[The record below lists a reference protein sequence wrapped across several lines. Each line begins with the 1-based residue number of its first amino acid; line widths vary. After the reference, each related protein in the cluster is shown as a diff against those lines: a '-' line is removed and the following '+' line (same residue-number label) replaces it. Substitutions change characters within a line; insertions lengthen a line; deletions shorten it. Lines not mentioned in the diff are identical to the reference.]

1 MKSIRMLSLCLAA
14 SAVLSVPAGQ
24 KCGPVDNRD
33 GMFILFVGPGGYNC
47 TLGEHFPKIHAKMM
61 EVGFNAYQFT
71 HDNLWDFENGAPLE
85 GVPENFSNTKAF
97 FELCE
102 RDGVSVVVRIA
113 GLWRSNENSL
123 WAKYPRYNPDGTK
136 ILDRKGDLHL
146 FDTRDP
152 DAIAAYA
159 KWAEW
164 FGRSFPSSSVVL
176 VEPSNEVLD
185 KWTVSFTA
193 ATTNAWRAYSGMDL
207 PKELDEYARD
217 RSVLRQPKA
226 WKWVKGF
233 PANRVVPDDYPI
245 LAFHRWAWKEGFGWT
260 GFNDAMCSAYS
271 RGIGRE
277 VPGEFAPALR
287 TPALFGACGHI
298 GLMRSWAYVYPEPYR
313 LASTAALLQSRT
325 REMDAMIV
333 AGVQGASYRSRIAP
347 MDETVAN
354 PPKWLEDTPN
364 TAYPTTPPDMLEEAC
379 WASVCRRVDAV
390 SIWGLKALVDI
401 GKYQPMPNGYRK
413 GKSNQ
418 CSNPETIERAGKF
431 FHEVAIPLG
440 PLMRAVP
447 EREGRVAILES
458 YASQILGHRVTWDCE
473 GLAYEVA
480 TLATVANL
488 MPYVMTEEEVEKTG
502 VPESVKVILAPDCD
516 VLTESA
522 YGKLAAFQAHG
533 GKIVA
538 STNLCPALTI
548 DAVLPDPGSD
558 KIATKDDYDDG
569 NGKKTRDADVRD
581 AAVMRAAAKLKEIVG
596 RWVPL
601 YADTDD
607 GHIFAH
613 VRSYKDADYV
623 FAINDKRGYGDYVG
637 QWKRVMEKGL
647 PNDGHVALAR
657 PAGAV
662 YDLVRHAAVPF
673 EVKDG
678 KTVIPVSYAT
688 NDGRLLMVTA
698 KPLAA
703 LSVKVE
709 GRNVTVTSPDAG
721 VMIPIEV
728 KGFGKK
734 PFYGV
739 VKDGVWSHEFSDDAA
754 EVAVKNL
761 ADGAV
766 FVGAPS
772 EDKR

>member
-1 MKSIRMLSLCLAA
+1 MASFKILVLCMA
-14 SAVLSVPAGQ
+14 SGAVLSVSAGQ
-24 KCGPVDNRD
+24 KYGPVENRD
-33 GMFILFVGPGGYNC
+33 GMFISFGGPGSYNC
-47 TLGEHFPKIHAKMM
+47 RLGEHFPKIHAKMM
-61 EVGFNAYQFT
+61 EIGFNTYQFT
-71 HDNLWDFENGAPLE
+71 HENLWDFEKGEPLE
-85 GVPENFSNTKAF
+85 DVPENFSNTKAF

-102 RDGVSVVVRIA
+102 RDGVSVGVRIM
-113 GLWRSNENSL
+113 GIWKSNEKSL
-123 WAKYPRYNPDGTK
+123 WKRYPRYNPDGTK
-136 ILDRKGDLHL
+136 KLDMKGSPHK
-146 FDTRDP
+146 FDTRNP
-152 DAIAAYA
+152 EAIAAYA

-164 FGRSFPSSSVVL
+164 FGRTFPSPSVVL
-176 VEPSNEVLD
+176 VEPANEVFD
-185 KWTVSFTA
+185 KWTVSFTPE
-193 ATTNAWRAYSGMDL
+193 TTNAWRAYSGKDF
-207 PKELDEYARD
+207 PKELDEYAKD
-217 RSVLRQPKA
+217 KSVLRQPKA

-245 LAFHRWAWKEGFGWT
+245 LDFHRWAWKEGFGWA
-260 GFNDAMCSAYS
+260 GFNDAMCAAYS
-271 RGIGRE
+271 KGIGRK
-277 VPGEFAPALR
+277 VPGTFAPALR
-287 TPALFGACGHI
+287 TPALFGACGHM
-298 GLMRSWAYVYPEPYR
+298 GMMRSWAYVHPEPYR

-325 REMDAMIV
+325 RGMDAMII
-333 AGVQGASYRSRIAP
+333 ASVQGACYRSRIAP
-347 MDETVAN
+347 MDEKVAN
-354 PPKWLEDTPN
+354 PPKWLEETPN
-364 TAYPTTPPDMLEEAC
+364 TAYPTTPPDMIEEAY
-379 WASVCRRVDAV
+379 WASVCRRVDGV
-390 SIWGLKALVDI
+390 SLWGLKALVDI
-401 GKYQPMPNGYRK
+401 GKYQPMPKGYRK

-418 CSNPETIERAGKF
+418 CSNPETIERVGKF

-440 PLMRAVP
+440 PLVRAVP

-502 VPESVKVILAPDCD
+502 VPENIKVILAPDCD

-522 YGKLAAFQAHG
+522 YRKLAAFQARG

-538 STNLCPALTI
+538 TANLCPALKI
-548 DAVLPDPGSD
+548 DAMLPNPGDD
-558 KIATKDDYDDG
+558 KVATKDDYDDG
-569 NGKKTRDADVRD
+569 NSKKKRDADVRD
-581 AAVMRAAAKLKEIVG
+581 ASVMKAAAKLKKIVSQ
-596 RWVPL
+596 WVPF

-613 VRSYKDADYV
+613 VRSCKDADYV

-647 PNDGHVALAR
+647 PNAGHVTVAR
-657 PAGAV
+657 SAGAV
-662 YDLVRHAAVPF
+662 YDLVRHAEVPF

-678 KTVIPVSYAT
+678 NTVIPVSYAT

-709 GRNVTVTSPDAG
+709 GRKVTVTSPDAG

-728 KGFGKK
+728 KGFGRK

-739 VKDGVWSHEFSDDAA
+739 VRDGTWEHEFRDAAA
-754 EVAVKNL
+754 EVVVKNL
-761 ADGAV
+761 ADGKCAQV
-766 FVGAPS
+766 
-772 EDKR
+772 R

>member
-1 MKSIRMLSLCLAA
+1 MKSIRMLPLCLAA
-14 SAVLSVPAGQ
+14 SAVLSVSAGQ
-24 KCGPVDNRD
+24 KYGPVDNRD
-33 GMFILFVGPGGYNC
+33 GMYIMFGSFGGYNC
-47 TLGEHFPKIHAKMM
+47 SLGEHFPKIHAKML
-61 EVGFNAYQFT
+61 EIGFNTYGLK
-71 HDNLWDFENGAPLE
+71 HDNLWDFEKGAPLE

-102 RDGVSVVVRIA
+102 RDGVSAAVRIM
-113 GLWRSNENSL
+113 GNWKSNENLL
-123 WAKYPRYNPDGTK
+123 WERYPRYNPDGTK
-136 ILDRKGDLHL
+136 KLDKKGNLHM
-146 FDTRDP
+146 FDTRNP
-152 DAIAAYA
+152 EAIAAYA

-164 FGRSFPSSSVVL
+164 FGRTFPSSSIVL
-176 VEPSNEVLD
+176 VGPSNEVLD
-185 KWTVSFTA
+185 KWTLTFTPE
-193 ATTNAWRAYSGMDL
+193 TTNAWRAYSGKGF
-207 PKELDEYARD
+207 PKELNAYAKD
-217 RSVLRQPKA
+217 NTVLRQPKA
-226 WKWVKGF
+226 WKWVKNF

-245 LAFHRWAWKEGFGWT
+245 LAFHRWAWKEGFGWA
-260 GFNDAMCSAYS
+260 GFNDAMCAAYS
-271 RGIGRE
+271 KGIGRK
-277 VPGEFAPALR
+277 VPGAFAPALR
-287 TPALFGACGHI
+287 TPALFGACGHMEM
-298 GLMRSWAYVYPEPYR
+298 MRSWAYVNPEPYR

-325 REMDAMIV
+325 RGTDAMIV
-333 AGVQGASYRSRIAP
+333 AAVQGACYRSRIAP
-347 MDETVAN
+347 IGEKVAN
-354 PPKWLEDTPN
+354 PPKWLEETPN
-364 TAYPTTPPDMLEEAC
+364 TAYPTTPPDMIEETY
-379 WASVCRRVDAV
+379 WASICRRVDGV
-390 SIWGLKALVDI
+390 SLWGLKALIDI
-401 GKYQPMPNGYRK
+401 GKYQPMPKGYRK
-413 GKSNQ
+413 GASNQ

-440 PLMRAVP
+440 PLVRAVP

-480 TLATVANL
+480 TLATAANL

-739 VKDGVWSHEFSDDAA
+739 VKDGVWKHEFRDDAS
-754 EVAVKNL
+754 EVVVKNL
-761 ADGAV
+761 ADGALS
-766 FVGAPS
+766 A
-772 EDKR
+772 EMAK